1 MTPQYQFNLGQADP
15 LLSIAQNNPEGY
27 ISVIEQELQKL
38 NNVKQQLI
46 QAKQPTQQNINNAIN
61 IWDSI
66 NNEIASMTNDQ
77 KELLAKDETY
87 ISIERELQLMIQ
99 EELINSVKV
108 EKQDN
113 KTFWKSM
120 RKLHESIK
128 GAHFDEEYAKWQVS
142 TMYHTADNGKICKG
156 EIYNYDC
163 AKNVFDK
170 YVRNINSSITV
181 WDVYVAINA
190 QYHDYIRLYSEWFRN
205 INKNELDNKIIES
218 AITFYFKDED
228 SGSTKTWNYFKTAN

>member
-1 MTPQYQFNLGQADP
+1 MRFLHENFVICKRNRLQTYLLTNLIINLMVLVDK
-15 LLSIAQNNPEGY
+15 E
-27 ISVIEQELQKL
+27 
-38 NNVKQQLI
+38 NVKGYVQMDEKEHTKGVMSLH
-46 QAKQPTQQNINNAIN
+46 NIF
-61 IWDSI
+61 D
-66 NNEIASMTNDQ
+66 
-77 KELLAKDETY
+77 Y
-87 ISIERELQLMIQ
+87 
-99 EELINSVKV
+99 V

-113 KTFWKSM
+113 KIFWKSM

>member
-1 MTPQYQFNLGQADP
+1 MVLVDKENVKGYVQMDEKEHTKKEYASKGLAGTALGLGIGGLAVS
-15 LLSIAQNNPEGY
+15 L
-27 ISVIEQELQKL
+27 L
-38 NNVKQQLI
+38 NNGCNPLGI
-46 QAKQPTQQNINNAIN
+46 
-61 IWDSI
+61 
-66 NNEIASMTNDQ
+66 
-77 KELLAKDETY
+77 
-87 ISIERELQLMIQ
+87 
-99 EELINSVKV
+99 
-108 EKQDN
+108 
-113 KTFWKSM
+113 F
-120 RKLHESIK
+120 
-128 GAHFDEEYAKWQVS
+128 
-142 TMYHTADNGKICKG
+142 GKICKG

-218 AITFYFKDED
+218 AIIFYFKDED